1 MALVTPRSSNRA
13 IFAPIAP
20 HPRQPAPVAPS
31 DGSVDARFAVSGLYR
46 VFLEA
51 ELRRNPKNSE
61 ATGLPFTIKRFT
73 PAYKVNSP

>member
-31 DGSVDARFAVSGLYR
+31 GGSV
-46 VFLEA
+46 
-51 ELRRNPKNSE
+51 
-61 ATGLPFTIKRFT
+61 TGHSTETFHIMVLHAGKGSSIFYFG
-73 PAYKVNSP
+73 S